1 LLLGLKLYRPKMRT
15 RWVIPSSIPTT
26 INFFW
31 YAEKLD
37 RKCTQNERSAG
48 MTGKS
53 KVHCIRFH
61 TNMETKHLKKKLSIN
76 SSSEQNKHFSSQSHL
91 YAIK

>member
-1 LLLGLKLYRPKMRT
+1 MCNGDQIT
-15 RWVIPSSIPTT
+15 RKNPLETSLVPGFQIVQKATIIPTA
-26 INFFW
+26 ISFFW

-48 MTGKS
+48 MTGKL

-61 TNMETKHLKKKLSIN
+61 TNMETKHLKKK
-76 SSSEQNKHFSSQSHL
+76 
-91 YAIK
+91 